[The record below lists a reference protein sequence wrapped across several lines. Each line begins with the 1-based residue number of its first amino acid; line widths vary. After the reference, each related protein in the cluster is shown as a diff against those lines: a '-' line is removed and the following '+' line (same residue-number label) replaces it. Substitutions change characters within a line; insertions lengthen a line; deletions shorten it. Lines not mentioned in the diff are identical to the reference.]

1 MTPGRIARPK
11 DQRRSLMSSFERSMI
26 TSNPV
31 TDKLRNGQPAVGSWL
46 TLCSPVA
53 AESMAQVGWDW
64 LVVDV
69 EHSPVGFET
78 MVNCFR
84 AIQLG
89 GAAPM
94 ARVPWNDTVWIQRTL
109 DAGALGLVVPMV
121 NSAEDARSVVSNM
134 RYATRGQ
141 RSFGSS
147 RVAGYIKGDYRTWAD
162 EQLAVIVMIETIQA
176 VEQAEAILAVDGVVG
191 CFIGPND
198 LALSMGLTQKDMGPG
213 SAHEAAMLRVL
224 EAARKTG
231 KAAGKHCFT
240 PAEVTQRIGQGF
252 QFLALASDGA
262 YLARAA
268 ADDYGAIDFSGA
280 AQASDQPITRQL
292 Y

>member
-1 MTPGRIARPK
+1 MNGLGINKFKT
-11 DQRRSLMSSFERSMI
+11 
-26 TSNPV
+26 NPV
-31 TDKLRNGQPAVGSWL
+31 TDKLRSGQPAVGSWL
-46 TLCSPVA
+46 GLCSPIA

-121 NSAEDARSVVSNM
+121 NTVADAKSVVGNM
-134 RYATRGQ
+134 KYATRGQ
-141 RSFGSS
+141 RSFGGS
-147 RVAGYIKGDYRTWAD
+147 RVAAYIDGDYRTWAD
-162 EQLAVIVMIETIQA
+162 EHLAIIVMIETIQA
-176 VEQAEAILAVDGVVG
+176 VENAEAIMAVEGVVG

-198 LALSMGLTQKDMGPG
+198 LALSMGLTPKDMGPG
-213 SAHEAAMLRVL
+213 TQHEAAMMAVL
-224 EAARKTG
+224 AACKKTG
-231 KAAGKHCFT
+231 KAAGKHCFS
-240 PAEVTQRIGQGF
+240 PAEVSQRIAQGF
-252 QFLALASDGA
+252 QYLALSSDGA
-262 YLARAA
+262 MMARAA
-268 ADDYGAIDFSGA
+268 REDFGAIDFTGNTNTGA
-280 AQASDQPITRQL
+280 EVKGNL

>member
-1 MTPGRIARPK
+1 MSGFGR
-11 DQRRSLMSSFERSMI
+11 STI
-26 TSNPV
+26 TTNPV
-31 TDKLRNGQPAVGSWL
+31 TDNLRSGRPSVGSWL

-64 LVVDV
+64 LVVDA

-78 MVNCFR
+78 MVHCFR

-89 GAAPM
+89 GAVPM

-121 NSAEDARSVVSNM
+121 NTAEDARSVVSNM

-141 RSFGSS
+141 RSFGGS
-147 RVAGYIKGDYRTWAD
+147 RVAPYINAEYRTWAD
-162 EQLAVIVMIETIQA
+162 ENLAVMVMIETIQA

-213 SAHEAAMLRVL
+213 SEHEAAMLEVL
-224 EAARKTG
+224 AAAKRTG

-240 PAEVTQRIGQGF
+240 AAEVTMRIGQGF

-262 YLARAA
+262 LLAKAA
-268 ADDYGAIDFSGA
+268 LADFSAIDFTGA
-280 AQASDQPITRQL
+280 ETADRNIAGQL

>member
-1 MTPGRIARPK
+1 MGGFGRSR
-11 DQRRSLMSSFERSMI
+11 I
-26 TSNPV
+26 TTNPL
-31 TDKLRNGQPAVGSWL
+31 TDKLRAGQPSVGSWL

-53 AESMAQVGWDW
+53 AENMALVGWDW
-64 LVVDV
+64 LVVDA
-69 EHSPVGFET
+69 EHSPIGFET

-89 GAAPM
+89 GAVPL

-121 NSAEDARSVVSNM
+121 NTAADARSVVDNM

-141 RSFGSS
+141 RSYGGS
-147 RVAGYIKGDYRTWAD
+147 RVAAYIDGDYRHWAD

-198 LALSMGLTQKDMGPG
+198 LALSMGLSQADMGPG
-213 SAHEAAMLRVL
+213 SRHEEAMLHVL
-224 EAARKTG
+224 AAAQKLG
-231 KAAGKHCFT
+231 KAAGKHCFSA
-240 PAEVTQRIGQGF
+240 AEVTMRIEQGF
-252 QFLALASDGA
+252 QFLALLSDGA
-262 YLARAA
+262 FLAKAA
-268 ADDYGAIDFSGA
+268 LAEHGAIDFDGTA
-280 AQASDQPITRQL
+280 ATAEQGTGRL